1 MITDGPPAARGRVSR
16 EHAISELRRLRSSAA
31 APAAIESV
39 PAPMAILN
47 AQRQVIFSNAAFQEL
62 ASAESLEAV
71 CGLRPGEAFGC
82 RHSDGGCGEGEACG
96 FCGAREA
103 IARTEDTGETAVREC
118 HIERAGSPGTAR
130 ELLVRTSPFEI
141 EGVPYVLLSLTDV
154 SHLSRRGALERI
166 FFHDLLNTASSF
178 RVSLELLRRGD
189 LPEERRGVL
198 LDRLAAACDAL
209 EEEIQ
214 GQRIMVG
221 AEQGTLK
228 AQRNLIETREL
239 VEQVRRQAEGLRC
252 AEGRSVAV
260 APFAESFAFVSDDSL
275 VKRILLNMLKNALEA
290 TPAGGSVTVGARR
303 HPGGDAELTVHNTG
317 FMPRQVQLQVFHRYF
332 STKGEGRGLGTWGMK
347 LLAQEYLGGRVEFA
361 TNPVEGTTFSLFLP
375 QKPACP

>member
-1 MITDGPPAARGRVSR
+1 MITDGFPAASGRVSR
-16 EHAISELRRLRSSAA
+16 EHAISELRRLRASAA
-31 APAAIESV
+31 APTAIESV

-62 ASAESLEAV
+62 ASAGSPEAV

-96 FCGAREA
+96 LCGAREA
-103 IARTEDTGETAVREC
+103 IARTQDTGETVVREC
-118 HIERAGSPGTAR
+118 HIEKAGSPGTAR
-130 ELLVRTSPFEI
+130 ELLVRTTPFQI
-141 EGVPYVLLSLTDV
+141 EGVPYVLLSLADV

-178 RVSLELLRRGD
+178 RVSLDLLRRGD

-198 LDRLAAACDAL
+198 LDRLSAACDAL

-214 GQRIMVG
+214 GQKIMVG
-221 AEQGTLK
+221 AEQGTLQ
-228 AQRNLIETREL
+228 AQRSLIETRGL
-239 VEQVRRQAEGLRC
+239 LHQVTRQAEGLPC

-260 APFAESFAFVSDDSL
+260 APFAESFTFISDDGL

-290 TPAGGSVTVGARR
+290 SPPGGSVTVGARR
-303 HPGGDAELTVHNTG
+303 DAGGTAVLAVHNPG
-317 FMPRQVQLQVFHRYF
+317 SMPRSAQLQVFRRYF

-347 LLAQEYLGGRVEFA
+347 LLAEEYLGGRVEFTTDPA
-361 TNPVEGTTFSLFLP
+361 DGTTFSVVLP
-375 QKPACP
+375 LKPACV